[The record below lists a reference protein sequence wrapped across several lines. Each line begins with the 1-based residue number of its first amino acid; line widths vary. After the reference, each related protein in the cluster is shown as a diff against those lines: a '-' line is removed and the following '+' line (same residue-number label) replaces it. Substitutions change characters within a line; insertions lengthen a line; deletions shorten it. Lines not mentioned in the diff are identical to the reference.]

1 VNEQPTPQP
10 QAAGPLGRRSLRS
23 RLGHLAFW
31 TALFYGLVYG
41 IAKLCEWLA
50 SL

>member
-1 VNEQPTPQP
+1 MNEMPASPPQP
-10 QAAGPLGRRSLRS
+10 AGPLGRRPLLT
-23 RLGHLAFW
+23 RLAHVAFW
-31 TALFYGLVYG
+31 TGLFYGLVYG